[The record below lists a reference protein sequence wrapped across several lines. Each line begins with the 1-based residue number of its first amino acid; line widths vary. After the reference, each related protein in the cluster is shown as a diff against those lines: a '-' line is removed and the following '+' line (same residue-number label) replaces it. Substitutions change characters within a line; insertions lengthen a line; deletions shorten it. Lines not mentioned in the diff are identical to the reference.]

1 MPSRRPRV
9 KSTFPA
15 FFLEDTVYF
24 QGCGSVT
31 EIADPNGTAR
41 RLVGLLD
48 GTRTIEEAR
57 RAITAE
63 FPDVQ
68 GEDVAEA
75 IAQLDDAGL
84 VEDGAAPR
92 LLDDYGLERWSRN
105 LGFFETYASLDL
117 SKHELQRR
125 LQETRVGL
133 LGVGGV
139 GSHLLLDL
147 AAMGVA
153 DVRIVDFDTIELSN
167 LNRQILYTESDIGRR
182 KVEAAAER
190 ALALNSQMTIDAMGT
205 RLESEDGVRE
215 LVEDRDV
222 VIAAVDRPKMQ
233 VANWVNAGCVQAGV
247 ALLTGGVDTQRCFHY
262 TVLPGRTGCV
272 ECWRSSAESRDPIS
286 AAISAEMEAIE
297 EKQRRGE
304 RFGQDLAAFC
314 PLVTAQTA
322 FLVTELVRLA
332 TGIAAPVAVGRL
344 LEARFED
351 LVLREAERWE
361 RLPECPICGGVDEV
375 WHPRW
380 ERLDEVRLAR

>member
-9 KSTFPA
+9 KSTLPA
-15 FFLEDTVYF
+15 FLIQDTVYL

-31 EIADPNGTAR
+31 EIADPDGTAR
-41 RLVGLLD
+41 RLLGLLD

-57 RAITAE
+57 RAIAPE
-63 FPDVQ
+63 LPDLRR
-68 GEDVAEA
+68 EDVADA
-75 IAQLDDAGL
+75 IAQLDEAGL
-84 VEDGAAPR
+84 LEDGAAPR

-139 GSHLLLDL
+139 GSHVLLDL

-153 DVRIVDFDTIELSN
+153 DVRMVDFDAIELSN

-190 ALALNSQMTIDAMGT
+190 ALALNSQMTIDAVAT
-205 RLESEDGVRE
+205 RLESEDDVRG
-215 LVEDRDV
+215 LVEDRDL

-233 VANWVNAGCVQAGV
+233 VANWVNAGCVQAGT

-262 TVLPGRTGCV
+262 TVLPGTTGCV
-272 ECWRSSAESRDPIS
+272 ECWRSSAE
-286 AAISAEMEAIE
+286 
-297 EKQRRGE
+297 
-304 RFGQDLAAFC
+304 
-314 PLVTAQTA
+314 
-322 FLVTELVRLA
+322 
-332 TGIAAPVAVGRL
+332 
-344 LEARFED
+344 
-351 LVLREAERWE
+351 
-361 RLPECPICGGVDEV
+361 
-375 WHPRW
+375 
-380 ERLDEVRLAR
+380 